1 MLLEIRRHI
10 RRQTVADLTRYRGRP
25 PLAVEVR
32 LAQLGR
38 EWNVARAIKTSAASI
53 ALAGI
58 ALGLLVHPR
67 WLLMPAAVVGLA
79 LLLRHSGLR
88 SRTEIEAE
96 RRALRI
102 MKLPAS

>member
-32 LAQLGR
+32 LAELDR
-38 EWNVARAIKTSAASI
+38 EWNVARAIKTSAAAI
-53 ALAGI
+53 ALAGV

-67 WLLMPAAVVGLA
+67 WLLMPAAAVALA
-79 LLLRHSGLR
+79 LHLRRSGLR

-102 MKLPAS
+102 MRPA